1 MVTTAPSTKGTRKQ
15 SVGAQV
21 TLPKIKTQKRKIQRY
36 LKNRESQTH
45 ENIKNAMFLR
55 GTNSSETNNQ
65 LMKELGMLKK
75 PNAVQLKKKNNIQ
88 PFEDHSSLEFFSN
101 RNDCSLMVFGSH
113 NKKRPNH
120 LIFGRFF
127 DSLVLDLIEVG
138 IENFRS
144 MQEFTGVTRPQ
155 AENKPCFIF
164 VGEEFE
170 QSDVHKRFANLL
182 LDFFRGQVVNT
193 INLVG
198 LEHVIVCTSAPE
210 KVYFRVYRT
219 QLKKSGTKIPHV
231 DLLEIGPSAD
241 FVIGRSSLATQDMI
255 KASTKIPGVLRPKK
269 VKNVKRDSFNI
280 VGTMHMGK
288 RQDLSELQIRKKKV
302 RAWKKDMPEAP
313 VENSKTDDM
322 E

>member
-1 MVTTAPSTKGTRKQ
+1 
-15 SVGAQV
+15 
-21 TLPKIKTQKRKIQRY
+21 
-36 LKNRESQTH
+36 
-45 ENIKNAMFLR
+45 
-55 GTNSSETNNQ
+55 
-65 LMKELGMLKK
+65 
-75 PNAVQLKKKNNIQ
+75 
-88 PFEDHSSLEFFSN
+88 
-101 RNDCSLMVFGSH
+101 MVFGSH

-255 KASTKIPGVLRPKK
+255 KASNKIPGVLRPKK